1 MQAPR
6 VCTILT
12 VVKHILVIE
21 DDPDIVELLR
31 YNLERESYR
40 VTSAATGSEGLAALQ
55 RERPDLVIL
64 DLMLPEV
71 SGFEVC
77 RRLRKDSET
86 GNLPVIMLTARSEE
100 ADVIAG
106 IELGADDYIKKP
118 FSPRELVARVG
129 AVLRRA
135 GPVEAPARSLEDG
148 TLEFGD
154 LTIDPASH
162 RVQRAGEDLPV
173 THLEFKLLHYLASH
187 PRRVFSREQLLDRVW
202 GHEKY
207 ITLRSVD
214 VYVRRLRQKVD
225 VSGRPSLLKT
235 VRGAGYRFEPPP

>member
-1 MQAPR
+1 M
-6 VCTILT
+6 
-12 VVKHILVIE
+12 KHILVIE
-21 DDPDIVELLR
+21 DDPDLVELLR

-40 VTSAATGSEGLAALQ
+40 VTSAGTGSEGLSELR

-64 DLMLPEV
+64 DLMLPEI

-77 RRLRKDSET
+77 RRLRKNSET
-86 GNLPVIMLTARSEE
+86 QNLPVIMLTARSEE

-129 AVLRRA
+129 AVLRRV
-135 GPVEAPARSLEDG
+135 GHPNAPAPSAEADAK
-148 TLEFGD
+148 LEFGD
-154 LTIDPASH
+154 LSIDSASH
-162 RVQRAGEDLPV
+162 RVRRAGEDLPV

-187 PRRVFSREQLLDRVW
+187 PQRVFSREHLLDRVW
-202 GHEKY
+202 GREKY

-225 VSGRPSLLKT
+225 VSGNPSLLKT
-235 VRGAGYRFEPPP
+235 VRGTGYRFEPPS

>member
-1 MQAPR
+1 MFAA
-6 VCTILT
+6 
-12 VVKHILVIE
+12 VKHILVIE

-40 VTSAATGSEGLAALQ
+40 VTSAVTGSDGLAAVQ
-55 RERPDLVIL
+55 QERPDLVIL
-64 DLMLPEV
+64 DLMLPEI

-86 GNLPVIMLTARSEE
+86 QNLPVIMLTARSEE

-129 AVLRRA
+129 AVMRRA
-135 GPVEAPARSLEDG
+135 AYVEAPAPSIEDG
-148 TLEFGD
+148 TLEFGS
-154 LTIDPASH
+154 LTIDAASH

-187 PRRVFSREQLLDRVW
+187 PRRVYSREQLLDRVW
-202 GHEKY
+202 GRDKY

-214 VYVRRLRQKVD
+214 VYVRRLRQKID
-225 VSGRPSLLKT
+225 AAAKPSLLRT

>member
-1 MQAPR
+1 M
-6 VCTILT
+6 
-12 VVKHILVIE
+12 KHILVIE

-40 VTSAATGSEGLAALQ
+40 VTSAVTGSEGLAELQ

-77 RRLRKDSET
+77 RRLRKDSATE
-86 GNLPVIMLTARSEE
+86 NLPVIMLTARSEE

-135 GPVEAPARSLEDG
+135 GHPETPAPLPEDG

-154 LTIDPASH
+154 LSIDPASH
-162 RVQRAGEDLPV
+162 RVRRAGDDLPV
-173 THLEFKLLHYLASH
+173 THLEFKLLHYLASR
-187 PRRVFSREQLLDRVW
+187 PGRVFSREHLLDRVW
-202 GHEKY
+202 GREKY

-225 VSGRPSLLKT
+225 VSGNPSLLKT

>member
-1 MQAPR
+1 
-6 VCTILT
+6 
-12 VVKHILVIE
+12 ILVIE

-40 VTSAATGSEGLAALQ
+40 VTSAATGAEGWAQLE
-55 RERPDLVIL
+55 RERPDLLIL
-64 DLMLPEV
+64 DLMLPEI
-71 SGFEVC
+71 SGFDLC
-77 RRLRKDSET
+77 RRLRRDSEYQS
-86 GNLPVIMLTARSEE
+86 LPVIMLTARSEE

-106 IELGADDYIKKP
+106 IELGADDYITKP

-129 AVLRRA
+129 RTEQ
-135 GPVEAPARSLEDG
+135 PAPSPDEGALQ
-148 TLEFGD
+148 FGD
-154 LTIDPASH
+154 LVIDPTSH
-162 RVQRAGEDLPV
+162 EVRRGGDDLPV

-187 PRRVFSREQLLDRVW
+187 PQRVFSREQLLDRVW

-225 VSGRPSLLKT
+225 VSGNSSLLKT

>member
-1 MQAPR
+1 M
-6 VCTILT
+6 
-12 VVKHILVIE
+12 KHILVIE
-21 DDPDIVELLR
+21 DDPDLVELLR

-40 VTSAATGSEGLAALQ
+40 VTSAGTGSEGLAELQ

-64 DLMLPEV
+64 DLMLPEI

-77 RRLRKDSET
+77 RRLRKNSET
-86 GNLPVIMLTARSEE
+86 QNLPVIMLTARSEE

-106 IELGADDYIKKP
+106 IEIGADDYIKKP

-129 AVLRRA
+129 AVLRRV
-135 GPVEAPARSLEDG
+135 GHPEAPAPSAEADA
-148 TLEFGD
+148 TLEFGN
-154 LTIDPASH
+154 LSIDSASH
-162 RVQRAGEDLPV
+162 RVRRGGQDLPV

-187 PRRVFSREQLLDRVW
+187 PQRVFSREHLLDRVW
-202 GHEKY
+202 GREKY

-225 VSGRPSLLKT
+225 VSGNPSLLKT
-235 VRGAGYRFEPPP
+235 VRGAGYRFEPPS

>member
-1 MQAPR
+1 M
-6 VCTILT
+6 CTISPA
-12 VVKHILVIE
+12 VKYILVIE

-40 VTSAATGSEGLAALQ
+40 VTSAATGAEGWAQLE
-55 RERPDLVIL
+55 RERPDLLIL
-64 DLMLPEV
+64 DLMLPEI
-71 SGFEVC
+71 SGFDLC
-77 RRLRKDSET
+77 RRLRRDSEYQS
-86 GNLPVIMLTARSEE
+86 LPVIMLTARSEE

-106 IELGADDYIKKP
+106 IELGADDYITKP

-129 AVLRRA
+129 AVLRRT
-135 GPVEAPARSLEDG
+135 GRTEQPAPSPDEGALQ
-148 TLEFGD
+148 FGD
-154 LTIDPASH
+154 LVIDPTSH
-162 RVQRAGEDLPV
+162 EVRRGGDDLPV

-187 PRRVFSREQLLDRVW
+187 PQRVFSREQLLDRVW

-225 VSGRPSLLKT
+225 VSGNSSLLKT

>member
-1 MQAPR
+1 M
-6 VCTILT
+6 
-12 VVKHILVIE
+12 KHILVIE

-40 VTSAATGSEGLAALQ
+40 VSSAVTGSEGLAELR

-64 DLMLPEV
+64 DLMLPET

-77 RRLRKDSET
+77 RRLRRDAET
-86 GNLPVIMLTARSEE
+86 ENLPVIMLTARSEE

-135 GPVEAPARSLEDG
+135 GHVEAPPPSIEDG

-187 PRRVFSREQLLDRVW
+187 PRRVFSREHLLDRVW
-202 GHEKY
+202 GREKY
-207 ITLRSVD
+207 ITMRSVD

-225 VSGRPSLLKT
+225 VSENPSLLKT